1 MNVCRHGNLRQGSFG
16 RAIAVAS
23 RIPPPE
29 MAVEPLVL
37 PVKHHSPML
46 SRHDALCIQSFT
58 RCQARP
64 PTLKPEGTG
73 TQGCDWMDASLD
85 LVHKRRTSATGQ
97 HFQAD
102 NGGSSRLQEDD
113 SRDITEQSTS
123 MSASRHAACCVG
135 TRAGSLLVRCKI
147 EDALPKAPASRSCAG
162 MQHTPRFPTVRAY
175 GNMPRSFRPIFLL
188 RHINRLALASWA
200 DTVNG

>member
-1 MNVCRHGNLRQGSFG
+1 MSVSEPIFLNTRRQAPSDFCGTSPESTELRLHDGRNRALNVCRHGNLRQGSFG

-29 MAVEPLVL
+29 MVLEPLVL

-46 SRHDALCIQSFT
+46 SRHAALCIQSFT

-97 HFQAD
+97 RFQAD
-102 NGGSSRLQEDD
+102 NGASSRLQEDD

-123 MSASRHAACCVG
+123 MSASRHAACSSTHVLGHARAPCLCCV
-135 TRAGSLLVRCKI
+135 R
-147 EDALPKAPASRSCAG
+147 SRMCC
-162 MQHTPRFPTVRAY
+162 R
-175 GNMPRSFRPIFLL
+175 
-188 RHINRLALASWA
+188 RHL
-200 DTVNG
+200 